1 MLYYLHNLKPLFSP
15 LNVFQ
20 YITFRSAGAFLSALG
35 ISLMVGPWVIRMLRT
50 HGAAQTIRADG
61 PPQHHAKSGTPTMG
75 GLIIYVTMLI
85 AALLWARLDDRLVIL
100 FLICATVLWLI
111 GFMDDYLKSLN
122 PRKKGITPAVKMTG
136 QLVLAFFVAAYLYR
150 WPPNAQFA
158 THISVPYSKEW
169 TLNLGAFYVPLVMM
183 ILVGSS
189 NAVNLADGL
198 DGLAGGTVI
207 MSALTYGVFAYLA
220 GNVKFS
226 QYLRLIPVSGAGEL
240 TVLLAALVG
249 ACLGFLWYNAYPAE
263 IFMGDTGSLFLG
275 GCIGLVAILVKQ
287 ELLLLIAGGIFV
299 AEALS
304 VLAQVYSF
312 RIHKKRIFKMA
323 PLHHH
328 FELLGWP
335 EPKVT
340 IRFWIISIVL
350 ALVALASLKLR

>member
-1 MLYYLHNLKPLFSP
+1 MLYYLYPLKSVFSP

-20 YITFRSAGAFLSALG
+20 YITFRSAGAFLTALG
-35 ISLMVGPWVIRMLRT
+35 ISLVIGPRVIRWLKSR
-50 HGAAQTIRADG
+50 GASQTIRADG
-61 PPQHHAKSGTPTMG
+61 PATHHVKSGTPTMG
-75 GLIIYVTMLI
+75 GLIIFFTMMLS
-85 AALLWARLDDRLVIL
+85 ALLWSRLDDRFVLL
-100 FLICATVLWLI
+100 FLITATVLWLI
-111 GFMDDYLKSLN
+111 GFLDDYLKSIN
-122 PRKKGITPAVKMTG
+122 PRKQGLTPALKMTG
-136 QLVLAFFVAAYLYR
+136 QLSLAFFVAAYIFYD
-150 WPPNAQFA
+150 PPNSAFA

-169 TLNLGAFYVPLVMM
+169 TLNLGMFYIPFVMM
-183 ILVGSS
+183 IIVGSS

-220 GNVKFS
+220 GHAKFS

-240 TVLLAALVG
+240 TVLLAAMVG

-275 GCIGLVAILVKQ
+275 GCIGLVAICVKQ
-287 ELLLLIAGGIFV
+287 ELLLIIAGGIFV

-312 RIHKKRIFKMA
+312 RVHKKRIFRMA

-328 FELLGWP
+328 FELIGWP
-335 EPKVT
+335 ESKVT
-340 IRFWIISIVL
+340 IRFWIVSIVL